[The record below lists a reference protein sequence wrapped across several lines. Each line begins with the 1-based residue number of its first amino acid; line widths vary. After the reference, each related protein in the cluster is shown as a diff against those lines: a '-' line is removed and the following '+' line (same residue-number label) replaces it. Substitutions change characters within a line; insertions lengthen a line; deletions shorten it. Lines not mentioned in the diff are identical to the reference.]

1 MPVINPAV
9 EKLVSGVKTV
19 ASLPTLYMR
28 LNEMVGSASASNRD
42 VANLISED
50 PGLAARL
57 LRIANS
63 SFYGYPSRID
73 TVTRAVTVI
82 GTRQLT
88 DIVLA
93 TSVVDMF
100 EGIPREIVDMES
112 FWRHSIACGVA
123 SRILASYR
131 RELNVERH
139 FVTGLLHDI
148 GRLII
153 YIQMPGQAR
162 AAIDEVS
169 ARQGLLYE
177 VENRLMGFDH
187 AEVGGVLLQN
197 WGLPES
203 MVMSVTYHHRPS
215 DYEGPDREV
224 SIVHVAE
231 IIANAM
237 QMGSAGEQF
246 VPRLDKAAWESLALP
261 ASVIA
266 PTIKQL
272 QRQYQDAVNMILF
285 SSDRDQGSA
294 AHA

>member
-1 MPVINPAV
+1 MINPAV